1 MQQAVSID
9 LATKYILETCTS
21 TYQAVAMLRC
31 IILIAATLMIFVE
44 GESFPTLIT
53 SYHFQRLWCFSFSD
67 VSCSILFFSGFPREE
82 KGENELAK
90 RSRFQ
95 NIRDYMRETRVKK
108 NEEQGKEEKAKMK
121 EKNGIRKTGGQKRKF
136 KRDRNRSQKGK
147 KSKAQKLKKGKRK
160 GRNMKGKGQNQNAR
174 QETSNCKN
182 LTCLNDL
189 QEVLKID
196 KDAVQ
201 NFIQQNRRLKNRLE
215 LAGVSHSFLHFY
227 LFSFID

>member
-1 MQQAVSID
+1 
-9 LATKYILETCTS
+9 
-21 TYQAVAMLRC
+21 
-31 IILIAATLMIFVE
+31 
-44 GESFPTLIT
+44 
-53 SYHFQRLWCFSFSD
+53 
-67 VSCSILFFSGFPREE
+67 
-82 KGENELAK
+82 
-90 RSRFQ
+90 
-95 NIRDYMRETRVKK
+95 MRETRVKK

-136 KRDRNRSQKGK
+136 KRDRNRSKKGK

-160 GRNMKGKGQNQNAR
+160 GRHMKGKGQNQNAR

-201 NFIQQNRRLKNRLE
+201 NFIQQNRRLKNRLG